1 MNEANPKQPGTLS
14 SATEQ
19 RLDQL
24 LKQSLEPSEPLS
36 VDFDAKVMASIRH
49 QASKARNGR
58 GVMIVMLLYW
68 AAASLAGAWI
78 LLGGSPSGSAES
90 ASNIK
95 LLLPL
100 LGLIAA
106 GLLFVVHQAKIRLS
120 DLFLQTIR

>member
-1 MNEANPKQPGTLS
+1 MNNSKLKQPSTLS
-14 SATEQ
+14 TATEQ

-24 LKQSLEPSEPLS
+24 LKQSFEPSEPLS
-36 VDFDAKVMASIRH
+36 VDFDAKVMSSIRY
-49 QASKARNGR
+49 QAKKARNGR
-58 GVMIVMLLYW
+58 GVLIVMLLYW

-100 LGLIAA
+100 FGVIAA